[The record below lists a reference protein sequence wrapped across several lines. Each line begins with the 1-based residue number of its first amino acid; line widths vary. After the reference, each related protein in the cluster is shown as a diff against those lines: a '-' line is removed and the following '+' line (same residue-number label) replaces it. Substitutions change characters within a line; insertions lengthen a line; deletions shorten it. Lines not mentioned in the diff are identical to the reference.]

1 MIDTNWRPDNQEP
14 NEHMYA
20 FYAAQHDAHVETMRD
35 WDYDCAMR
43 DAGEIPLWGYEE
55 PTHLA
60 TPREAMLEH
69 AHNAGMDEPDRC
81 WILTPFDTWERN
93 PFYSGPTE
101 PHPEDDWAYEFIA
114 EHGIEA
120 WRKEDEKPFSSG
132 VKNFLDDEIPF

>member
-1 MIDTNWRPDNQEP
+1 MIDHNWRPDNQEP

-20 FYAAQHDAHVETMRD
+20 YRDAQHDAHVETWHD
-35 WDYDCAMR
+35 WNFDCAMR

-55 PTHLA
+55 PTQLA
-60 TPREAMLEH
+60 TPRDAMLEY
-69 AHNAGMDEPDRC
+69 ARNAGMDEPDRA

-93 PFYSGPTE
+93 PFYSGLAE
-101 PHPEDDWAYEFIA
+101 PHPEDDWGWEFVA